1 VVAGLTRLI
10 FARFSGKT
18 TPLPGNR
25 SIRGPHKT
33 GFARS
38 MLASAGRIAGM
49 PFVIKPA
56 AIYSA
61 LFPSA
66 ISSAIKKRPVL
77 ALGGTD
83 EFEALQ
89 DRVNRL

>member
-1 VVAGLTRLI
+1 
-10 FARFSGKT
+10 
-18 TPLPGNR
+18 
-25 SIRGPHKT
+25 
-33 GFARS
+33 
-38 MLASAGRIAGM
+38 M
-49 PFVIKPA
+49 PFEIEPG

-77 ALGGTD
+77 ALGGTN